1 MVLDADLPL
10 PMTWS
15 VMPFRVD
22 LYADKNSM
30 YCHYVV
36 DDLDKGS
43 ENSSESVKSKISRRV
58 YPDDVLSVK
67 GAKRGEID
75 FEVGVSSVQDFDPS
89 LTITRTIPKAKKDIK
104 DTKVSKVPD
113 VTNSDSHN
121 SAIDVV
127 GNIQM
132 ITAWNHS
139 NQFDTKVFRKDKSSR
154 KQPYVDLLV
163 AKDVAL
169 RGHASGESGMHEG
182 GFATLHK
189 LMAGEA
195 VNCPLCL
202 EVILLISV
210 YGSCV

>member
-1 MVLDADLPL
+1 M
-10 PMTWS
+10 
-15 VMPFRVD
+15 
-22 LYADKNSM
+22 
-30 YCHYVV
+30 
-36 DDLDKGS
+36 
-43 ENSSESVKSKISRRV
+43 
-58 YPDDVLSVK
+58 SVK

-75 FEVGVSSVQDFDPS
+75 IEVGVSSVQDFDPS
-89 LTITRTIPKAKKDIK
+89 LTITRTIPKAKKDVK

-113 VTNSDSHN
+113 VTNIDSHN

-169 RGHASGESGMHEG
+169 RGHAGGESGMHEG

-202 EVILLISV
+202 EVILSISV